1 MLERIVAQIAVA
13 LLAWV
18 DKRLERS
25 SIAVDA
31 DVDRDRLERAG
42 RRIDEWLRRQDSV
55 RAGGKPDEG
64 GPAS

>member
-1 MLERIVAQIAVA
+1 MLERVVAQIAVA

-25 SIAVDA
+25 AIAVDA

-42 RRIDEWLRRQDSV
+42 RRIAEWMRVQDDL

-64 GPAS
+64 RPPQ

>member
-25 SIAVDA
+25 SVAVDA

-42 RRIDEWLRRQDSV
+42 RRIDEWLRESDDL
-55 RAGGKPDEG
+55 RARGKPDEG
-64 GPAS
+64 RPPE